1 MKKQLGIVGMGVMG
15 RSLARNWAKSGHSLS
30 LYNRRVSGS
39 EEGVALAL
47 SQQFDELRQA
57 AAYEV
62 LSDFVASLEQP
73 RKIVLMVTA
82 GPAVDDLIDE
92 LRPLLQSGDLI
103 IDAGNAHYLDTERR
117 MSMLK
122 TYQVNMLGLGVSGG
136 EQGALEGASLMA
148 GGTPSAYALAEPFL
162 KSIAAKTPAGQL
174 ALKHIGP
181 GGSGHF
187 VKMVHNAIEY
197 AEMQAIAE
205 AFEFMHSLMGLD
217 YEKIAEVFEAW
228 NDSSQQSYLLEISSR
243 ILRTKD
249 DQGYVIE
256 RIADRAAYNQTG
268 AATLVEGALK
278 GEPLSMVAS
287 ALFARFISSKKAQ
300 RQELSQY
307 AERSAAKLSV
317 SADELKQ
324 AYAFTRIINHYQHF
338 EMISAFSDRLGWKVN
353 LSDLCS
359 VWSSGCIIRS
369 TLLQQL
375 MPKVDGQLSALF
387 DKATREQLFAQKP
400 SVKKVITA
408 AIDNDL
414 PLSSMQ
420 AALNYYQQMTQE
432 RSSAAM
438 VQAQRDYFG
447 AHGVYFK
454 QSAETLTFYPWPK

>member
-1 MKKQLGIVGMGVMG
+1 
-15 RSLARNWAKSGHSLS
+15 
-30 LYNRRVSGS
+30 
-39 EEGVALAL
+39 
-47 SQQFDELRQA
+47 
-57 AAYEV
+57 
-62 LSDFVASLEQP
+62 
-73 RKIVLMVTA
+73 MV
-82 GPAVDDLIDE
+82 
-92 LRPLLQSGDLI
+92 
-103 IDAGNAHYLDTERR
+103 N
-117 MSMLK
+117 
-122 TYQVNMLGLGVSGG
+122 
-136 EQGALEGASLMA
+136 
-148 GGTPSAYALAEPFL
+148 
-162 KSIAAKTPAGQL
+162 
-174 ALKHIGP
+174 
-181 GGSGHF
+181 
-187 VKMVHNAIEY
+187 NAIEY

-438 VQAQRDYFG
+438 VQDQRDYFG

>member
-15 RSLARNWAKSGHSLS
+15 RSLARNWAKNGHSLS
-30 LYNRRVSGS
+30 LYNRRISGS

-47 SQQFDELRQA
+47 TQQFEELRQA
-57 AAYEV
+57 AAYEE

-82 GPAVDDLIDE
+82 GPAVDELIAE
-92 LRPLLQSGDLI
+92 LRPLLQPGDLI
-103 IDAGNAHYLDTERR
+103 IEAGNAHYLDTERR
-117 MSMLK
+117 MSMLNVHK
-122 TYQVNMLGLGVSGG
+122 INMLGLGVSGG
-136 EQGALEGASLMA
+136 EQGALNGASLMA

-162 KSIAAKTPAGQL
+162 KSIAAKTPSGQL

-205 AFEFMHSLMGLD
+205 AFEFMYTLMGLD
-217 YEKIAEVFEAW
+217 YDAIAQVLEAW
-228 NDSSQQSYLLEISSR
+228 NGSSQQSYLLEITSR

-249 DQGYVIE
+249 EQGYVID

-268 AATLVEGALK
+268 AATLVEGALW
-278 GEPLSMVAS
+278 GAPLSMVAS
-287 ALFARFISSKKAQ
+287 ALFARFISNKKAQ
-300 RQELSQY
+300 RQELAQY
-307 AERSAAKLSV
+307 AERSLEAVSV
-317 SADELKQ
+317 SPDELKQ

-338 EMISAFSDRLGWKVN
+338 EMIAAFSERLGWKVN
-353 LSDLCS
+353 LSDLCA

-375 MPKVDGQLSALF
+375 MPKVEGQLSVLF
-387 DKATREQLFAQKP
+387 DTAIRADLFAQKP
-400 SVKKVITA
+400 SVKKVISA
-408 AIDNDL
+408 AMENDL

-420 AALNYYQQMTQE
+420 AALIYYQQLTQE
-432 RSSAAM
+432 QSSAAL

-447 AHGVYFK
+447 AHGVYLK
-454 QSAETLTFYPWPK
+454 QSAENLTFYPWPK

>member
-15 RSLARNWAKSGHSLS
+15 RSLARNWAKSGYSLS

-39 EEGVALAL
+39 EEGVALVL
-47 SQQFDELRQA
+47 TQQFEELHKA
-57 AAYEV
+57 AAYED
-62 LSDFVASLEQP
+62 LTDFVASLEQP

-82 GPAVDDLIDE
+82 GPAVDELIAE
-92 LRPLLQSGDLI
+92 LLPLLQSGDLI

-117 MSMLK
+117 MSMLN
-122 TYQVNMLGLGVSGG
+122 THEIIMLGLGVSGG

-162 KSIAAKTPAGQL
+162 SAIAAKTAIGQL

-217 YEKIAEVFEAW
+217 YQTIAEVFEAW

-249 DQGYVIE
+249 DEGYVIE

-287 ALFARFISSKKAQ
+287 ALFARFISNKKVQ
-300 RQELSQY
+300 RQELAVY
-307 AERSAAKLSV
+307 AGPTSAIVSISV
-317 SADELKQ
+317 DELQQ

-338 EMISAFSDRLGWKVN
+338 EMIASFSERLDWKVN

-375 MPKVDGQLSALF
+375 MPKVDSQLSALF
-387 DKATREQLFAQKP
+387 DNATREDLFAQKP
-400 SVKKVITA
+400 SMKKVVTV
-408 AIDNDL
+408 AIQSDV
-414 PLSSMQ
+414 PLSTMQ
-420 AALNYYQQMTQE
+420 TALTYYQQITQE
-432 RSSAAM
+432 KSSAAL

-454 QSAETLTFYPWPK
+454 QSAETLTIYPWPK